1 MEQPSVTYS
10 ATQSVDYLD
19 QTHKWTNTDVISSYK
34 EICKQ
39 FDIIQEKLREEVEQK
54 EEVLPAQQSQRGR
67 MERPSVAYAA
77 KWTDADV
84 ISYYKENMRPCVNH
98 VLMSGRTEYFRM
110 NSTIMC
116 PWELGLQIIVSNA
129 MNMISNVSSVKFVK
143 RTDQSDYVKI
153 VDKVPVLELSVTKDL
168 QNYPHTESNIV
179 HELMHAFGFYHEHCR
194 PDRDKYLTVIA
205 KENDRDFG
213 KVCEMDVVYFGPYDP
228 ESTMYYF
235 PGCYPQG

>member
-1 MEQPSVTYS
+1 
-10 ATQSVDYLD
+10 
-19 QTHKWTNTDVISSYK
+19 
-34 EICKQ
+34 
-39 FDIIQEKLREEVEQK
+39 
-54 EEVLPAQQSQRGR
+54 
-67 MERPSVAYAA
+67 
-77 KWTDADV
+77 
-84 ISYYKENMRPCVNH
+84 
-98 VLMSGRTEYFRM
+98 
-110 NSTIMC
+110 MC

-129 MNMISNVSSVKFVK
+129 MNMISNVSSVKFGK

-153 VDKVPVLELSVTKDL
+153 VDKIPALELSVTKDL
-168 QNYPHTESNIV
+168 QNYPHPESNIV

>member
-54 EEVLPAQQSQRGR
+54 EEVLRIPNNYLKKLPNNLNVEEWNDHQS
-67 MERPSVAYAA
+67 
-77 KWTDADV
+77 
-84 ISYYKENMRPCVNH
+84 
-98 VLMSGRTEYFRM
+98 LMLP
-110 NSTIMC
+110 N
-116 PWELGLQIIVSNA
+116 GLMLI
-129 MNMISNVSSVKFVK
+129 SVKFVK

-153 VDKVPVLELSVTKDL
+153 VDKGGYWFCVGRQGKDQELLTKDL
-168 QNYPHTESNIV
+168 QNYPHLEGNIV
-179 HELMHAFGFYHEHCR
+179 HELFGFYHEHCR
-194 PDRDKYLTVIA
+194 LDRDKYLTVIA

>member
-84 ISYYKENMRPCVNH
+84 ISYYKENM
-98 VLMSGRTEYFRM
+98 L
-110 NSTIMC
+110 
-116 PWELGLQIIVSNA
+116 
-129 MNMISNVSSVKFVK
+129 KFVK